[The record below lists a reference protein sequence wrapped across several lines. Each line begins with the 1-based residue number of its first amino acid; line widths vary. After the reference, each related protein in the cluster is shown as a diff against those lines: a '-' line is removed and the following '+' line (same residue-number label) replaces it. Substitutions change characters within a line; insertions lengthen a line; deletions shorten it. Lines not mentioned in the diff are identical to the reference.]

1 MSMSEVFMDVLVRC
15 WKNVEAE
22 KPDIQFTIYEAPSEE
37 AALSMVKRQYP
48 PVFQYFEAREI
59 VDVEVEKND

>member
-1 MSMSEVFMDVLVRC
+1 MDVLVRC

-37 AALSMVKRQYP
+37 AAISMVKRQYP
-48 PVFQYFEAREI
+48 PIFQHIEAGEI
-59 VDVEVEKND
+59 VDADTGEKND